1 MRPWRTG
8 CPFKLDSSNGFF
20 TKPPELS
27 SGSGK
32 LGTPCE
38 RMQWANAS
46 ACARSP

>member
-1 MRPWRTG
+1 MRLWPTG
-8 CPFKLDSSNGFF
+8 VRCKLGSSNVFLI
-20 TKPPELS
+20 TMPPEL

-46 ACARSP
+46 AC